1 MRENQ
6 FVEKKSLRIGTGKT
20 ASFKELAKDCVCF
33 ANSRG
38 GIILIGIEDKEKLPP
53 LGQIIDENLP
63 FAIKKKIAEH
73 TVNVGLNPSIKKAEN
88 GAEYIELEVLF
99 SAATIASTSDG
110 KYYYRSG
117 DTCVALL
124 PDELSR
130 LFTDKPAYVWE
141 TKKTRIQKSEV
152 DADKLK
158 QFQTDI
164 KNSSRVS
171 IIVKQKSIDELLDYY
186 KFSDGDFLTN
196 LGVLWL
202 GNRRSRGNLLYSPT
216 IHFFKFDADGH
227 QVNKIFWD
235 DASLNP
241 KELIEAV
248 WTEIPDWKEGVD
260 VSDGMFRKFVP
271 NYEEEVIR
279 ELMANALVH
288 RPYTMRGDIFINL
301 YHDKLE
307 VVNPGLFPI
316 GVTVHNVLH
325 KNVRR
330 NEALA
335 QVFYDVRLM
344 DKEGSGVDKMYQ
356 VLLSNSKHIPE
367 PYQGDDFVQFT
378 IRRHIIKPEIIS
390 FINRANEEFQ
400 LNMKEIISLGLI
412 AQHNALSSL
421 EFSKQLD
428 LPDQFHVITH
438 WIGRLIEMQIVVS
451 KGKTKGTQYLINPE
465 FLKAFNF
472 KGKAT
477 LKSIDKN
484 RLEELIYKVIQ
495 DYQPTSFSDI
505 HERIGKEINIHRVRR
520 ILKYL
525 CESKIIR
532 GEGEKKFRKYSIEQK
547 TSKNDAFSA
556 KSFSL
561 GE

>member
-6 FVEKKSLRIGTGKT
+6 FIEKKSLRIITGKS
-20 ASFKELAKDCVCF
+20 ANFKELAKDCVCF

-38 GIILIGIEDKEKLPP
+38 GFILIGFEDRESLPP
-53 LGQIIDENLP
+53 IGQIIDADLP
-63 FAIKKKIAEH
+63 FIIKKKIAEN
-73 TVNVGLNPSIKKAEN
+73 TVNVGLNPSIKKADN
-88 GAEYIELEVLF
+88 GAEYIELEVLN
-99 SAATIASTSDG
+99 STATIASTSDG
-110 KYYYRSG
+110 KYYFRSA

-141 TKKTRIQKSEV
+141 TKKTRVLKSEV
-152 DADKLK
+152 DSDKLR

-171 IIVKQKSIDELLDYY
+171 VIVKQKSIDELLDHY
-186 KFSDGDFLTN
+186 KFSDGECLTN

-202 GNRRSRGNLLYSPT
+202 GTRRARGNLLYAPT
-216 IHFFKFDADGH
+216 IHFFKFDANGH

-260 VSDGMFRKFVP
+260 VSDGMFRKFIP
-271 NYEEEVIR
+271 NYEEEVLR
-279 ELMANALVH
+279 ELLANALVH

-335 QVFYDVRLM
+335 QVFYDVLLM
-344 DKEGSGVDKMYQ
+344 DKEGSGIDKMYQ
-356 VLLSNSKHIPE
+356 VLLSHAKQIPE
-367 PYQGDDFVQFT
+367 PFQDDDYVMFT
-378 IRRHIIKPEIIS
+378 VKRRISNPEIIT
-390 FINRANEEFQ
+390 FIGRANDEFQ
-400 LNMKEIISLGLI
+400 LTMKELISLGLI
-412 AQHNALSSL
+412 AQNNSLSAL

-428 LPDQFHVITH
+428 LPEQANVITH
-438 WIGRLIEMQIVVS
+438 WLGKLIELGIIIS
-451 KGKTKGTQYLINPE
+451 KGKTKGTQYLVNPE
-465 FLKAFNF
+465 FLKKSNSYLIATTRMLASLFISSESVIKAFACPVF
-472 KGKAT
+472 
-477 LKSIDKN
+477 
-484 RLEELIYKVIQ
+484 RIYFI
-495 DYQPTSFSDI
+495 S
-505 HERIGKEINIHRVRR
+505 
-520 ILKYL
+520 
-525 CESKIIR
+525 SK
-532 GEGEKKFRKYSIEQK
+532 
-547 TSKNDAFSA
+547 
-556 KSFSL
+556 
-561 GE
+561 